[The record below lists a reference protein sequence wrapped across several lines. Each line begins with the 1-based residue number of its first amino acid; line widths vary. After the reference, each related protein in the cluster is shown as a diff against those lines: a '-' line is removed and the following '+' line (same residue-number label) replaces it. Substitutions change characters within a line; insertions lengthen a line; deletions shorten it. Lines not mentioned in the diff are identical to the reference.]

1 MHEMS
6 EPARY
11 TPAPG
16 DTLTDD
22 VVANAR
28 DHGSEVGYSR
38 RVGDAWVPVTHTQL
52 ATQVTDVAAGL
63 MAWGLA
69 AGDRVAIM
77 AGTSFEWMVCDF
89 AIWTAGGVT
98 VPIYETSSAE
108 QVEWILRDSGAVGV
122 FVANAE
128 AAATVASVTATL
140 SDLRAVWTFDGN
152 DLEALELSGKD
163 VDRAEVEARRTSRT
177 SDALATIIYTSGT
190 TGRPK
195 GCVITHANLLC
206 QTRNVVAARNVTE
219 LVFNARSTT
228 LLFIP
233 VAHILARSIQLAAV
247 HNRVHLA
254 HGSDAKKAAG
264 LLVDFKPSVILAVP
278 YIFEKI
284 YNTAK
289 HKAAAEGKGWIF
301 GQADATAREYS
312 EAIDRGGP
320 SLLLRL
326 RHAVFDRLVYG
337 KLRAALGGQVDYI
350 VSGGAPLGARLGHFF
365 RGIGINPLEGYGLTE
380 TCAGVTLNL
389 PGQQR
394 IGTVGRPLP
403 GCAVRIADDGEVL
416 LKGGV
421 VFQGYWHNDEAT
433 REAFDEDG
441 WFRSGDLGVLDD
453 DGYLTVT
460 GRKKDLIVTAG
471 GKNVAPAVLED
482 RLRAHWLISQCI
494 VVGDRRPYLA
504 AMLTIDSEV
513 LPQWLAEHGHTE
525 AATIERIHENPD
537 LLAELQSAVDDA
549 NKAVSQAEA
558 IKRFAVLPEDFTVDA
573 GLLTPT
579 LKVKRGVVT
588 QRYAAEID
596 RLYARPREQAP
607 PSSTSSTSETSSA
620 SETSET
626 SSTS

>member
-1 MHEMS
+1 MREKA

-11 TPAPG
+11 IPAPEE
-16 DTLTDD
+16 TLTDD
-22 VVANAR
+22 LFANAR
-28 DHGSEVGYSR
+28 DHGPETGYSR
-38 RVGDAWVPVTHTQL
+38 LVDDRWVPVTHTEL
-52 ATQVTDVAAGL
+52 ATQVTDAGAGL
-63 MAWGLA
+63 MGWGLVP
-69 AGDRVAIM
+69 GDRVAIM

-98 VPIYETSSAE
+98 VPIYETSSPE

-122 FVANAE
+122 FAANADV
-128 AAATVASVTATL
+128 AATVESVRGTL
-140 SDLRAVWTFDGN
+140 PDLRTVWTWDAEG
-152 DLEALELSGKD
+152 LEELERSGRGID
-163 VDRAEVEARRTSRT
+163 SSEVEARRTSHT

-195 GCVITHANLLC
+195 GCAITHANLLC
-206 QTRNVVAARNVTE
+206 QIHNVAAATNITE
-219 LVFNARSTT
+219 LVFNDRSTT

-233 VAHILARSIQLAAV
+233 VAHILARSIQLTAV
-247 HNRVHLA
+247 HSRVHLA
-254 HGSDAKKAAG
+254 HSNDAKKAAS
-264 LLVDFKPSVILAVP
+264 LLVDVKPSVILAVP
-278 YIFEKI
+278 YIFERI

-301 GQADATAREYS
+301 DLATTTATDFS
-312 EAIDRGGP
+312 ESMDQGGP

-326 RHAVFDRLVYG
+326 RHKVFDRLVYS
-337 KLRAALGGQVDYI
+337 KLRAALGGRVDYI
-350 VSGGAPLGARLGHFF
+350 VSGGAPLGERLGHFF

-403 GCAVRIADDGEVL
+403 GCAVRIAEDGEVL

-421 VFQGYWHNDEAT
+421 VFNGYWHNDDAT
-433 REAFDEDG
+433 REAFDDDG
-441 WFRSGDLGVLDD
+441 WFRSGDLGSLDD

-482 RLRAHWLISQCI
+482 RLRAHWLVSQCL
-494 VVGDRRPYLA
+494 VVGDRRPYVA
-504 AMLTIDSEV
+504 ALLTIDAET
-513 LPQWLAEHGHTE
+513 LPQWLAEHGHAE
-525 AATIERIHENPD
+525 ARVDHIRENPD

-558 IKRFAVLPEDFTVDA
+558 IKRFAVLPQDFTVDT

-579 LKVKRGVVT
+579 LKVKRALVT
-588 QRYAAEID
+588 ERYAAEID
-596 RLYARPREQAP
+596 GLYARPRETE
-607 PSSTSSTSETSSA
+607 SSMP
-620 SETSET
+620 
-626 SSTS
+626 

>member
-1 MHEMS
+1 
-6 EPARY
+6 
-11 TPAPG
+11 
-16 DTLTDD
+16 
-22 VVANAR
+22 
-28 DHGSEVGYSR
+28 
-38 RVGDAWVPVTHTQL
+38 
-52 ATQVTDVAAGL
+52 
-63 MAWGLA
+63 
-69 AGDRVAIM
+69 
-77 AGTSFEWMVCDF
+77 
-89 AIWTAGGVT
+89 
-98 VPIYETSSAE
+98 
-108 QVEWILRDSGAVGV
+108 
-122 FVANAE
+122 
-128 AAATVASVTATL
+128 
-140 SDLRAVWTFDGN
+140 
-152 DLEALELSGKD
+152 
-163 VDRAEVEARRTSRT
+163 
-177 SDALATIIYTSGT
+177 
-190 TGRPK
+190 
-195 GCVITHANLLC
+195 
-206 QTRNVVAARNVTE
+206 
-219 LVFNARSTT
+219 
-228 LLFIP
+228 
-233 VAHILARSIQLAAV
+233 
-247 HNRVHLA
+247 
-254 HGSDAKKAAG
+254 
-264 LLVDFKPSVILAVP
+264 VILAVP

-421 VFQGYWHNDEAT
+421 VFQGYWHNEEAT
-433 REAFDEDG
+433 RDAFDEDG
-441 WFRSGDLGVLDD
+441 WFRTGDLGSLDR

-482 RLRAHWLISQCI
+482 RLRAHWLLSQCL
-494 VVGDRRPYLA
+494 VVGDRRPYVA
-504 AMLTIDSEV
+504 ALLTVDAEV

-525 AATIERIHENPD
+525 PGAIEHIHENPD

-558 IKRFAVLPEDFTVDA
+558 IKRFAVLPEDFTVDT

-579 LKVKRGVVT
+579 LKVKRAVVT
-588 QRYAAEID
+588 ERYAAEID
-596 RLYARPREQAP
+596 RLYADEGARAP
-607 PSSTSSTSETSSA
+607 SA
-620 SETSET
+620 TP
-626 SSTS
+626 

>member
-1 MHEMS
+1 MQEHA
-6 EPARY
+6 EPTRY

-16 DTLTDD
+16 ETLTDD
-22 VVANAR
+22 VFTNAR
-28 DHGSEVGYSR
+28 VHASEVGYSR
-38 RVGDAWVPVTHTQL
+38 RVADSWVPVTHVEL
-52 ATQVTDVAAGL
+52 ATQVIDVAAAL
-63 MAWGLA
+63 MAWGLSP
-69 AGDRVAIM
+69 GERVAIM
-77 AGTSFEWMVCDF
+77 GGTSFEWMVCDY

-108 QVEWILRDSGAVGV
+108 QVEWILHDSGAVGV
-122 FVANAE
+122 FVSNA
-128 AAATVASVTATL
+128 AVAATVTSVRGTL
-140 SDLRAVWTFDGN
+140 TELRAVWALDPTDPDTQATD
-152 DLEALELSGKD
+152 DLTTLSHD
-163 VDRAEVEARRTSRT
+163 IDASEVEARRASLT

-195 GCVITHANLLC
+195 GCAITHANLLC
-206 QTRNVVAARNVTE
+206 QVHNVVAATNVTE
-219 LVFNARSTT
+219 LVFNDRSRT

-233 VAHILARSIQLAAV
+233 VAHILARSIQLTAV
-247 HNRVHLA
+247 HQRVHLA
-254 HGSDAKKAAG
+254 HGSDAKKAAS

-289 HKAAAEGKGWIF
+289 HKAAAEKKGWIF
-301 GQADATAREYS
+301 GQAEAAATQYS
-312 EAIDRGGP
+312 ESIDRGGP
-320 SLLLRL
+320 GLLLRL
-326 RHAVFDRLVYG
+326 RHGLFDRLVYG

-350 VSGGAPLGARLGHFF
+350 VSGGAPLGSRLGHFF

-421 VFQGYWHNDEAT
+421 VFQGYWHNEEAT

-441 WFRSGDLGVLDD
+441 WFRTGDLGSLDR

-482 RLRAHWLISQCI
+482 RLRAHWLLSQCL
-494 VVGDRRPYLA
+494 VVGDRRPYVA
-504 AMLTIDSEV
+504 ALLTVDAEV

-525 AATIERIHENPD
+525 PGAIEHIHENPD

-558 IKRFAVLPEDFTVDA
+558 IKRFAVLPEDFTVDT

-579 LKVKRGVVT
+579 LKVKRAVVT
-588 QRYAAEID
+588 ERYAAEID
-596 RLYARPREQAP
+596 RLYADEGARAPSARP
-607 PSSTSSTSETSSA
+607 
-620 SETSET
+620 
-626 SSTS
+626 